1 MTAICGPFLC
11 MGILVM
17 VCVQLVV
24 AIICCFTMTMSPWY
38 PFTAGFFVVL
48 YGIYLLIDT
57 QMVVGGGRHELSI
70 DDYIIGAMI
79 LYLDIVMMF
88 LYILEMLG
96 RK

>member
-1 MTAICGPFLC
+1 
-11 MGILVM
+11 
-17 VCVQLVV
+17 
-24 AIICCFTMTMSPWY
+24 MTMSPWY